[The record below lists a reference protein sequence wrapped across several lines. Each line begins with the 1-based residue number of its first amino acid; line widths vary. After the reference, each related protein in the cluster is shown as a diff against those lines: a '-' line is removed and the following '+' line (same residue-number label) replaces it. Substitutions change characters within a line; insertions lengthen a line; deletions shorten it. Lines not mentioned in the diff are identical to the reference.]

1 MRATSLLMTL
11 AAGMLLI
18 EPAHGYLDLP
28 AAWHAAGQSLAGV
41 LLITALMLS
50 RWVMLTT
57 TGVML
62 LVHLCRASGGMP
74 DGDIFITLAAAL
86 LALALGLTAGFS
98 GDFD

>member
-1 MRATSLLMTL
+1 MRCSSLILTL
-11 AAGMLLI
+11 GAGLLLI

-62 LVHLCRASGGMP
+62 LIHLCRASSGMP
-74 DGDIFITLAAAL
+74 DGDIFIMLAAAL

-98 GDFD
+98 SDFE